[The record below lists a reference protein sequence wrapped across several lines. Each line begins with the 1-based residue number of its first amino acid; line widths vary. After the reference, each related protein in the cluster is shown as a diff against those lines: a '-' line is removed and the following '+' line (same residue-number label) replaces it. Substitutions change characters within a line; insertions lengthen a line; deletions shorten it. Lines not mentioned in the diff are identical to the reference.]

1 MDVLMARY
9 LDGTL
14 NDTESAE
21 LLEALA
27 SDPRLEAE
35 MAAYEEM
42 LAAAAQLPT
51 LRAPATLTDDVMA
64 GLAEERLLRVAEP
77 GRRSAGTLKLLAT
90 AATVVLIA
98 ALSYGIGRITPDKT
112 HGPVNLASV
121 PASGLVTPV
130 NLSVAGNASAGQMH
144 LVRFAHVPSRS
155 GVATVSVAG
164 SFNEWNPAA
173 TPLTREGDVWV
184 TYLLL
189 PADWHEYM
197 FVEDGDAWVTD
208 PAASWTVND
217 GFGHENAVLDLSI

>member
-14 NDTESAE
+14 TDTESAE

-27 SDPRLEAE
+27 TDPRLEAE

-42 LAAAAQLPT
+42 LSAAAHLPAP
-51 LRAPATLTDDVMA
+51 RAPATLTDDVMSR
-64 GLAEERLLRVAEP
+64 LAEELRPRIAEP
-77 GRRSAGTLKLLAT
+77 RRRSNASLKLLAT

-98 ALSYGIGRITPDKT
+98 ALSYGIGRITPEKDR
-112 HGPVNLASV
+112 GPANLASV

-130 NLSVAGNASAGQMH
+130 SLGDGGSASAGQLH
-144 LVRFAHVPSRS
+144 LVRFAHAPSRS
-155 GVATVSVAG
+155 GVSTVSVAG

-173 TPLTREGDVWV
+173 TPMTREGHAWV

-189 PADWHEYM
+189 PGDWHEYM

-217 GFGHENAVLDLSI
+217 GFGNENAVLDLSI